1 MDSRRGILYYLKR
14 LVHFGRKAHGVWEKT
29 IDHTENISEKI
40 GGLSETVVE
49 SIRNKSGKVRERVD
63 DSIEPALDK
72 LKTGGGKMGH
82 SFFARMGAILRRNS
96 GQRELKSG
104 QKTTEKH
111 PKGESQE

>member
-1 MDSRRGILYYLKR
+1 MRGILYYLKK
-14 LVHFGRKAHGVWEKT
+14 LVHIGRKAHGVWEKT

-49 SIRNKSGKVRERVD
+49 AIRNKSGKVRERVD
-63 DSIEPALDK
+63 DSIEPALVK

-96 GQRELKSG
+96 GQRELTTG
-104 QKTTEKH
+104 PKTTEK
-111 PKGESQE
+111 PTESKSQE